1 MGSKWSKLE
10 TVIEGCLSD
19 FPENERTHVTNLFD
33 RLSKGP
39 TGGSGTTE
47 EHNTA
52 EDSAFIDPQDF
63 DAHFGP
69 LLPPSLLTCFRA
81 TMQLYS
87 VVPELGEDTLGT
99 NSVLS
104 SGSNAPISKY
114 GWIMTI
120 HQLAKTNI
128 EELAGLAFALQTY
141 DTSLESFVSNVT
153 RAVMAFW
160 LAGELKSWNDVPED
174 DTKATTEFLLTHYL
188 ESSKKGNSLDDLD
201 LALGS
206 MKIGTESN
214 EDKALKEW
222 LEAARKRDSE
232 GKPSSKE
239 LNRSDFVA
247 WYIHTVEYQLLFTI
261 LIQNLFLGPSTL
273 EDAQGKRIKLGAEAE
288 NKLCQKNYIAPR
300 IRGGIDAAPHFSRLL
315 TVSEFFQLRYALPTP
330 VYDAT
335 SGSQG
340 PPKKSGKEPEAHRM
354 PPMQLLFSSKTSG
367 ASFSTLVQRIMF
379 QGPTLMIMKD
389 EDGYIFGAYA
399 DQDWAQNPKFYGT
412 DRGFLFTIRPNF
424 RIYRPSGVNDNF
436 QYLGFNT
443 KTLPNG
449 IGFGGQFN
457 YFGLWLG
464 SDFQTGQ
471 SAAEPLCSTYQSPQM
486 SKQQDFKLDEM
497 EVWQIHPS
505 LIERDE
511 DPKYSAMDTHA
522 DAVALLEMANRKM
535 YSKDVRAPEGIYDSD

>member
-1 MGSKWSKLE
+1 
-10 TVIEGCLSD
+10 
-19 FPENERTHVTNLFD
+19 
-33 RLSKGP
+33 
-39 TGGSGTTE
+39 
-47 EHNTA
+47 
-52 EDSAFIDPQDF
+52 
-63 DAHFGP
+63 
-69 LLPPSLLTCFRA
+69 
-81 TMQLYS
+81 MQLYS

-99 NSVLS
+99 NSALS
-104 SGSNAPISKY
+104 SGESGNTLGESRVTGTKWSIKLVSHLVGSNAPISRY

-120 HQLAKTNI
+120 HQLTKTSI
-128 EELAGLAFALQTY
+128 EELAGLSFALQTY

-153 RAVMAFW
+153 RAAMAFW
-160 LAGELKSWNDVPED
+160 LAGELKSWNDIPED
-174 DTKATTEFLLTHYL
+174 DAKATTEFLLTHYL
-188 ESSKKGNSLDDLD
+188 ESSKKGDSLDDLD
-201 LALGS
+201 LAPGS
-206 MKIGTESN
+206 TKTGAESN
-214 EDKALKEW
+214 EDKAMKEW

-239 LNRSDFVA
+239 LSRSDFVA
-247 WYIHTVEYQLLFTI
+247 WYTHTVEYQLLFTI

-273 EDAQGKRIKLGAEAE
+273 EDAQGKRIKLGAEVE

-340 PPKKSGKEPEAHRM
+340 PSKSGKEPEAHRM

-412 DRGFLFTIRPNF
+412 DRGFLFTIRPSF
-424 RIYRPSGVNDNF
+424 RIYRPSGVNENF

-449 IGFGGQFN
+449 KR
-457 YFGLWLG
+457 
-464 SDFQTGQ
+464 T
-471 SAAEPLCSTYQSPQM
+471 T
-486 SKQQDFKLDEM
+486 
-497 EVWQIHPS
+497 EVP
-505 LIERDE
+505 
-511 DPKYSAMDTHA
+511 
-522 DAVALLEMANRKM
+522 
-535 YSKDVRAPEGIYDSD
+535 